1 MLSISRPTLPVAPTT
16 AILKPIELLLL
27 SLSPENQ
34 KPCWGVASRP
44 EGERTGDDEAYSA
57 VFAAVVAVF
66 VLLVVR
72 VSSAIAIVHPKAL
85 ATLQSVMTGLRY
97 AARNTPKARF
107 RQAFSFVAS
116 VQSPVS
122 TSVERLNR

>member
-85 ATLQSVMTGLRY
+85 TGLRY